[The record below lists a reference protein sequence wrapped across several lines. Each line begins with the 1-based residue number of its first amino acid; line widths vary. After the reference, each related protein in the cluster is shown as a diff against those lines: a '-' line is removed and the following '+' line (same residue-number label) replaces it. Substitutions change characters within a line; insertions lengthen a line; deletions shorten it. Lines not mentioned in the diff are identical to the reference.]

1 MFDSEMPIK
10 QKHLDLISIINR
22 RIMAKFRL
30 KATSKAG
37 KSIKTEFEAGTK
49 KDAKAKVDRL
59 VQKNGISVQSLEKKE
74 LYEYKVQKPGKKKIS
89 GEKEAYNKEELER
102 ALTKLGYKVLRINK
116 KLFDFKGGVPTQ
128 DVVTFVSLSSDLLNQ
143 QLPYDEILGLLYEDT
158 QNKRMKEVI
167 KEIQKDLK
175 DGKEG
180 EEVYG
185 KHEDV
190 FGKFAAYMLSVASTS
205 GNMAQVFQSTAKFL
219 ERDAEFK
226 KNLRRSLLMP
236 TVTVLAVVAT
246 ILFYVGYIFPATAE
260 LFLEFDIALPP
271 MTAAT
276 LELSYWL
283 QDNWIM
289 LTLAHVVP
297 ISVFIWWVKTPKGK
311 LWLDQYIIRIPVIGD
326 LLHKTSIEIFSRV
339 FYTLYSGSGQNID
352 VIRVASEACRN
363 TYMEK
368 RIKEV
373 AIKMMLKDGAG
384 LVESMEATGVFS
396 NTAISRF
403 RLGAESGA
411 LRENAK
417 QLAEYYEIQTTY
429 KMESVIDTINLFIN
443 LFIMIA
449 LIAITIV
456 SSEAAIIQPN

>member
-1 MFDSEMPIK
+1 MP
-10 QKHLDLISIINR
+10 
-22 RIMAKFRL
+22 KFRL

-37 KSIKTEFEAGTK
+37 KIIKTEFEAGSK
-49 KDAKAKVDRL
+49 KDAKSKVNKL
-59 VQKNGISVQSLEKKE
+59 VQKNGISVQALEKKE
-74 LYEYKVQKPGKKKIS
+74 VFQYKVQKPGKKKVD
-89 GEKEAYNKEELER
+89 GEQEAYNKEELER
-102 ALTKLGYKVLRINK
+102 ALTKLGYKVHRINK
-116 KLFDFKGGVPTQ
+116 KLFDFKGGVPTNEI
-128 DVVTFVSLSSDLLNQ
+128 VTFVSLSADLLRQ
-143 QLPYDEILGLLYEDT
+143 QLSFDEILDLLYEDT
-158 QNKRMKEVI
+158 ENKKMKDVI

-180 EEVYG
+180 SEVYG

-205 GNMAQVFQSTAKFL
+205 GNMALVFESTAKFL

-236 TVTVLAVVAT
+236 TVTVLAVIAT
-246 ILFYVGYIFPATAE
+246 VLFYVGYIFPATAE

-271 MTAAT
+271 MTEAT
-276 LELSYWL
+276 LKVSYWL

-289 LTLAHVVP
+289 LTLAHIVP

-311 LWLDQYIIRIPVIGD
+311 LWLDQYIIKIPVIGD

-352 VIRVASEACRN
+352 VIRVAAEACRN

-384 LVESMEATGVFS
+384 LVESMEATDVFS

-449 LIAITIV
+449 LIAITVV

>member
-1 MFDSEMPIK
+1 MP
-10 QKHLDLISIINR
+10 
-22 RIMAKFRL
+22 KFRL

-37 KSIKTEFEAGTK
+37 KAIKTEFEAGTK
-49 KDAKAKVDRL
+49 KEAKSKVDKL
-59 VQKNGISVQSLEKKE
+59 VQKNGISVQALEKKE
-74 LYEYKVQKPGKKKIS
+74 LYEYKAQRPGKKKIV
-89 GEKEAYNKEELER
+89 GEQEAYNKEELEK
-102 ALTKLGYKVLRINK
+102 ALTKLGFKVHRINK
-116 KLFDFKGGVPTQ
+116 KLFNFKGGVPTNEI
-128 DVVTFVSLSSDLLNQ
+128 VTFVSLSADLLRQ
-143 QLPYDEILGLLYEDT
+143 QLSYDEILDLLYEDT
-158 QNKRMKEVI
+158 QNKKMKDVI

-180 EEVYG
+180 SEVYG

-205 GNMAQVFQSTAKFL
+205 GNMALVFESTAKFL

-236 TVTVLAVVAT
+236 SITVLAVVAT
-246 ILFYVGYIFPATAE
+246 VLFYVGYIFPATAE
-260 LFLEFDIALPP
+260 LFLEFDIQLPP

-276 LELSYWL
+276 LEISYWL

-289 LTLAHVVP
+289 LVLAHVLP
-297 ISVFIWWVKTPKGK
+297 LSIFIWYVKTPNGK
-311 LWLDQYIIRIPVIGD
+311 LKLDQYIIKIPVIGD
-326 LLHKTSIEIFSRV
+326 LLHKTSIEIFARV

-352 VIRVASEACRN
+352 VIRVAAEACRN

-368 RIKEV
+368 QIKEI

-384 LVESMEATGVFS
+384 LVESMEETGVFS

-449 LIAITIV
+449 LIAITVV
-456 SSEAAIIQPN
+456 SSEAAIIKPN

>member
-1 MFDSEMPIK
+1 MS
-10 QKHLDLISIINR
+10 
-22 RIMAKFRL
+22 KFRL

-37 KSIKTEFEAGTK
+37 KAIKTEFEAGSK
-49 KDAKAKVDRL
+49 KEAKSKVDKL
-59 VQKNGISVQSLEKKE
+59 VQKNGIVVQALEKKQT
-74 LYEYKVQKPGKKKIS
+74 YQYKAQRPGKKKIA
-89 GEKEAYNKEELER
+89 GEQEAYNKEELEK
-102 ALTKLGYKVLRINK
+102 ALTNLGYNVQSINK

-128 DVVTFVSLSSDLLNQ
+128 EIVTFVSLSADLLRQ
-143 QLPYDEILGLLYEDT
+143 KLSYDEILDLLYEDT
-158 QNKRMKEVI
+158 ENKKMKEVI

-180 EEVYG
+180 SEVYG

-190 FGKFAAYMLSVASTS
+190 FGKFAAYMLGVASTS
-205 GNMAQVFQSTAKFL
+205 GNMALVFESTAKFL

-246 ILFYVGYIFPATAE
+246 VLFYVGYIFPATAE
-260 LFLEFDIALPP
+260 LFLEFDIKLPP

-276 LELSYWL
+276 LEMSYWL

-289 LTLAHVVP
+289 LVLAHVLP
-297 ISVFIWWVKTPKGK
+297 ISLFVWYIKTPKGK
-311 LWLDQYIIRIPVIGD
+311 FMLDKYIIKIPVIGD
-326 LLHKTSIEIFSRV
+326 LLHKTSIEIFARV

-352 VIRVASEACRN
+352 VIRVAAEACRN

-368 RIKEV
+368 QIKEV

-384 LVESMEATGVFS
+384 LVESMEETGVFS

-417 QLAEYYEIQTTY
+417 QLAEYYEVQTTY

-449 LIAITIV
+449 LIAITVV
-456 SSEAAIIQPN
+456 SSEAAIIQPNS